1 MHQQCPSVSPFATRA
16 NGAAS
21 VSEILKNTE
30 IVDTA
35 VKRASDVVLVSS
47 LHGQI
52 QTGNEAR
59 QHLIPAALQCFVEQ
73 SGFMLLLTP
82 VFLFFFCGANAV
94 HVGSFGTRFFC
105 LAIAISTPLL
115 HGVF

>member
-1 MHQQCPSVSPFATRA
+1 M
-16 NGAAS
+16 
-21 VSEILKNTE
+21 
-30 IVDTA
+30 
-35 VKRASDVVLVSS
+35 LVSS